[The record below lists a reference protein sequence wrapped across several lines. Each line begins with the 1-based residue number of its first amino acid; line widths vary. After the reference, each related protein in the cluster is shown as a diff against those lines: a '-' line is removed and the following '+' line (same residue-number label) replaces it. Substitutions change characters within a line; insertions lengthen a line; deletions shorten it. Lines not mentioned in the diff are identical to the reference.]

1 MEYDFII
8 FHHSHFQSDS
18 LELDS
23 LSDPDSEYARCYCLC
38 WAASCN
44 FKNDSGMLA
53 VQASASILR
62 KAALLVALYLA
73 SKSASAFLRA
83 AAFAAAS
90 ASAASLAYFC

>member
-8 FHHSHFQSDS
+8 FHHYHFQSDS

-23 LSDPDSEYARCYCLC
+23 LSDPDSEYARARALC
-38 WAASCN
+38 WAASCS

-62 KAALLVALYLA
+62 KAALLDSLYLA
-73 SKSASAFLRA
+73 SNSASAFLAA

-90 ASAASLAYFC
+90 ASAAFLAAFS